1 MKKIMLLPVFC
12 LTILFAVLSGFS
24 SPKEQLKKKPLKL
37 VFKNIPNTSAT
48 IRIGVFRKQDPFPDL
63 SGVFRFY
70 EVKPS
75 GNNEVTLEIKD
86 LEYGEYVF
94 GCFQDVNG
102 NSTLDTNSDG
112 FPAEP
117 VTLSNNFVITSYAP
131 SFSDCKVD
139 YSKKQYEIIFEKYTS
154 PM

>member
-1 MKKIMLLPVFC
+1 MKQTTLLSTFC
-12 LTILFAVLSGFS
+12 LAILLVCLSGFTF
-24 SPKEQLKKKPLKL
+24 PIEIAKKKPLRL

-48 IRIGVFRKQDPFPDL
+48 IRIGVFRRQDAFPDIN
-63 SGVFRFY
+63 SVFRFY

-75 GNNEVTLEIKD
+75 GSNETTLEVSD

-102 NSTLDTNSDG
+102 NNTLDMNSEG

-117 VTLSNNFVITSYAP
+117 VALSNNFVLTSYAP
-131 SFSDCKVD
+131 SFEECKVS
-139 YSKKQYEIIFEKYTS
+139 YSENQAEFIFEKFS
-154 PM
+154 GL

>member
-1 MKKIMLLPVFC
+1 MKKIALLPVFC
-12 LTILFAVLSGFS
+12 LAILFALLSGFS
-24 SPKEQLKKKPLKL
+24 LPQEQWKKKSLKL
-37 VFKNIPNTSAT
+37 VFKNIPNASAT
-48 IRIGVFRKQDPFPDL
+48 IRIGVFRKQDSFPDL

-75 GNNEVTLEIKD
+75 SGNEATLEITD

-102 NSTLDTNSDG
+102 NNTLDINSEG

-117 VTLSNNFVITSYAP
+117 VALSNNFVITSYAP
-131 SFSDCKVD
+131 SFSDCKID
-139 YSKKQYEIIFEKYTS
+139 YSKKQHEIIFEKFNA

>member
-1 MKKIMLLPVFC
+1 MKKITLLPVFC
-12 LTILFAVLSGFS
+12 LAFLFAVLSAFS
-24 SPKEQLKKKPLKL
+24 PQKEVLKKKPLKL

-48 IRIGVFRKQDPFPDL
+48 IRIGVFRPQDAFPDITA
-63 SGVFRFY
+63 VFRFY

-75 GNNEVTLEIKD
+75 GSNEATLEISD

-94 GCFQDVNG
+94 GCFLDVNG
-102 NSTLDTNSDG
+102 NNTLDTNSEG

-117 VTLSNNFVITSYAP
+117 VTLSNNFVITGYAP

-139 YSKKQYEIIFEKYTS
+139 YSKKQHEIIFEKYS
-154 PM
+154 GM